1 MNNHAATP
9 INPTADFNCS
19 TAQTSRHSKAPKT
32 RPFPIRFTS
41 EERAYL
47 EDLAGSRPLGTY
59 IREQLLGDRAAKRR
73 SARKPSIDDE
83 KASELLA
90 AIGRT
95 HISSNLNQIARSVNM
110 GTLDVREDTDEQLQ
124 DACQAIFAMRDA
136 LFVALGLKL
145 EDRS

>member
-1 MNNHAATP
+1 MMNHAVKP
-9 INPTADFNCS
+9 LNPTPDFNGV
-19 TAQTSRHSKAPKT
+19 TAKPSHRSKSPKT
-32 RPFPIRFTS
+32 KPFPIRFTT

-47 EDLAGSRPLGTY
+47 EELAGSRPLGTY
-59 IREQLLGDRAAKRR
+59 IREQLLGDRVAKRR
-73 SARKPSIDDE
+73 SVRKPSIDDE

-110 GTLDVREDTDEQLQ
+110 GTLDVREETDEQLQ

-136 LFVALGLKL
+136 LYVALGLKP